1 MKKHLAVASLHRSTD
16 ESTVDRSK
24 TASPTPFA
32 NDPLRDALS
41 AICRDVLAGAV
52 DGKLDRFLADLV
64 EQHEQVDVLSRRL
77 ATAEEALRSE
87 FSRDLAGIQEHVRTE
102 WNELS
107 NQNTA
112 LLRNEIVAE
121 TQGRTRDIES
131 VRNQLDQ
138 ALSSLMDDRMH
149 DVTKQWEARSQD
161 IRTAFSEELNRVTA
175 QLSKQ
180 LAAQTEVI
188 NLLRHQAN
196 AAVAEIAQLRTASAN
211 DNEPSQLSPFRR
223 VFRQAL
229 QSVVRF
235 RDNTL
240 SAILPNKTG

>member
-1 MKKHLAVASLHRSTD
+1 
-16 ESTVDRSK
+16 
-24 TASPTPFA
+24 
-32 NDPLRDALS
+32 
-41 AICRDVLAGAV
+41 
-52 DGKLDRFLADLV
+52 
-64 EQHEQVDVLSRRL
+64 
-77 ATAEEALRSE
+77 
-87 FSRDLAGIQEHVRTE
+87 
-102 WNELS
+102 
-107 NQNTA
+107 
-112 LLRNEIVAE
+112 
-121 TQGRTRDIES
+121 
-131 VRNQLDQ
+131 
-138 ALSSLMDDRMH
+138 MH

-229 QSVVRF
+229 QSVVQLSRQH
-235 RDNTL
+235 TL
-240 SAILPNKTG
+240 RHPAEQDRLIHGTAIGDPTQA